1 MHRPLLDARAITA
14 LTDPSD
20 VRVVAPMDVVVREGD
35 PCEGLFVVGAGSLVA
50 TICLGR
56 STTIVDTLEPG
67 DVFGEIPAHPLD
79 RTTHIAT
86 ITALRASRL
95 AVISPDLIETLCR
108 EHPDVR
114 AALEALLDDHRRR
127 RMHAL
132 SAP

>member
-1 MHRPLLDARAITA
+1 MHQPLLDARAITA

-35 PCEGLFVVGAGSLVA
+35 PCDGVFVVGAGSLVA
-50 TICLGR
+50 TIRLGR
-56 STTIVDTLEPG
+56 STMIVETLEPG
-67 DVFGEIPAHPLD
+67 DVFGEIPARSLD
-79 RTTHIAT
+79 RTTHVAT

-95 AVISPDLIETLCR
+95 AVISLGLIENLCP

-114 AALEALLDDHRRR
+114 AGLEALLDDHRRR